1 MTGPTVIM
9 FKIENAF
16 LGSFRALMTLTP
28 REPFRQQMQI
38 RAWANGFWPRPI
50 ARYLLSLVMQTVEQD
65 RQVWEHKVH
74 VAPRNLVAGDGPFA
88 GYGRW
93 ISHFYTKKS
102 WEKAGE
108 MSMSW

>member
-1 MTGPTVIM
+1 M

-28 REPFRQQMQI
+28 QEPFRQQMQI

-50 ARYLLSLVMQTVEQD
+50 SRYLLSLVMQTVEQD